1 MLLNKFS
8 PILVILLLALIID
21 TVVECGKDGKP
32 GKKRSRDNQGQKH
45 VAEENDNMEEDGN
58 TTDEEEEQKGNPTE
72 AQLLALNL
80 DAKLLEGCQ
89 IPRD

>member
-21 TVVECGKDGKP
+21 TVVECGKDDKP

-45 VAEENDNMEEDGN
+45 VAKEETIWRKME
-58 TTDEEEEQKGNPTE
+58 T
-72 AQLLALNL
+72 LLIKRKNKIIRWTWA
-80 DAKLLEGCQ
+80 
-89 IPRD
+89 IP